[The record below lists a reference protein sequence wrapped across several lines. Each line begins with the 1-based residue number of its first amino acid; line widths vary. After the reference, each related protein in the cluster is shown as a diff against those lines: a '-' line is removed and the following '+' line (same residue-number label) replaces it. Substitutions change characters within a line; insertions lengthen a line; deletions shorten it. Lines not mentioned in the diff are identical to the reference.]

1 MSLEPRILTLNGQD
15 LSIEEL
21 VTAGRD
27 PDVEIRIRESNWK
40 KIAECRALCEK
51 WANEET
57 VIYGVNT
64 SCGGL
69 VNYLLPQQNDNE
81 FQQNLIRSI
90 TTQVGELLPDEIVRM
105 TMIARAN
112 SLCRGYSGIKPE
124 NLKIYLEM
132 INKGV
137 LPCIPEK
144 GSLGSS
150 GDLGPL
156 GCIACVAIGEW
167 KARYRG
173 VEMPGKEAM
182 EKAGIALMFLNAK
195 EGLSLING
203 TSCMVS
209 VASMNLYDAEISIKT
224 SDAIAAMSV
233 ETLLGRKNPFDLR
246 VHRQKYHPGQYAAA
260 YNLSKLME
268 GSQMALDEQEVS
280 HNLSGL
286 LKKHEGIQ
294 AADIPVEDA
303 YSLRCTPQLS
313 GPCRD
318 ALQYAKTVVQRELN
332 SSNDNPLIFT
342 EYDTFIHNG
351 HFQGQYLSHAMD
363 NLAMVMTT
371 ISVISDRRIDRFLD
385 ANNSVGLPPF
395 LCKEKTGVRMGL
407 MGGQFMTSSVV
418 AENRTLCV
426 PASIQ
431 SIPSTADFQD
441 VVSFGLIAGRK
452 AKAVVANTNYVLA
465 FELLCAAQA
474 SDIRGKER
482 LSPAAAELYLA
493 VRESIPYLDY
503 DTVIID
509 YLETLA
515 KRIRTGEML
524 QRSES
529 VVGKLLLS
537 DESNGE
543 LELPDGQ
550 AV

>member
-1 MSLEPRILTLNGQD
+1 MNSKQQTLTLNGQD

-21 VTAGRD
+21 VVAGRN
-27 PDVEIRIRESNWK
+27 PDMQIHIRESNWP
-40 KIAECRALCEK
+40 KIAQCRSLCEK

-69 VNYLLPQQNDNE
+69 VNYLLPRENDNE
-81 FQQNLIRSI
+81 FQQNLIRAV
-90 TTQVGELLPDEIVRM
+90 TTQVGELLPDELVRI

-124 NLKIYLEM
+124 NLKIYLQM

-137 LPCIPEK
+137 YPCIPEK

-173 VEMPGKEAM
+173 KQMSGGQAM
-182 EKAGIALMFLNAK
+182 QKAGIPLMTLNAK

-203 TSCMVS
+203 TSCMVGL
-209 VASMNLYDAEISIKT
+209 ASTNLHDAEISIKT
-224 SDAIAAMSV
+224 SDAIAAISI

-246 VHRQKYHPGQYAAA
+246 VHRQKYHPGQYATA
-260 YNLSKLME
+260 YNLSNLLN
-268 GSQMALDEQEVS
+268 GSRMVLDEKDVS
-280 HNLSGL
+280 ENLTAL

-294 AADIPVEDA
+294 RSDIPVEDA

-313 GPCRD
+313 GPSRD
-318 ALQYAKTVVQRELN
+318 ILQYAKTVTERELN

-351 HFQGQYLSHAMD
+351 HFQGQYISHAMD
-363 NLAMVMTT
+363 NIAMAMTT

-385 ANNSVGLPPF
+385 ASNSVGLPPF
-395 LCKEKTGVRMGL
+395 LCREKTGVRMGL
-407 MGGQFMTSSVV
+407 MGGQFMTSSIV
-418 AENRTLCV
+418 AENRTLCL
-426 PASIQ
+426 PASVQ

-452 AKAVVANTNYVLA
+452 AKSIITNTNYVLA

-474 SDIRGKER
+474 ADIRGR
-482 LSPAAAELYLA
+482 QQLGPATTELYVA
-493 VRESIPYLDY
+493 VRETLPYLDY

-515 KRIRTGEML
+515 KRIASGEML
-524 QRSES
+524 QRVES
-529 VVGKLLLS
+529 VAGKLLLT
-537 DESNGE
+537 DESNG
-543 LELPDGQ
+543 Q
-550 AV
+550 AEPPQLKAA